1 MSTVAGFVFP
11 VGGAPATNRRTLLDI
26 VDELVRPV
34 DASDTTY
41 RALAGDAFRSAIRT
55 MDRKG
60 LWPWEVL
67 DEDVAIT
74 AGQRFSSTTGVIKKP
89 LAMHLLNSAGGTR
102 DRKLTYVSYDRF
114 VEKYNMDFNADPWV
128 YTIPNLFETGQ
139 IRWHPIPSSNDN
151 ARFTYYRSTPA
162 PKNEQDTVE
171 IPDYITEVY
180 MSMAWYE
187 FLKRLPSEARPF
199 PISIARV
206 EAKDAFREISAH
218 VNTPGDRTR
227 MVSGIG
233 AYY

>member
-1 MSTVAGFVFP
+1 MSSVAGFVFP

-41 RALAGDAFRSAIRT
+41 RALAGDAFRAAIRR

-60 LWPWEVL
+60 LWPWEIL

-74 AGQRFSSTTGVIKKP
+74 ATERFSTATGVIKKP

-102 DRKLTYVSYDRF
+102 DERLRYISYDRF
-114 VEKYNMDFNADPWV
+114 MEKYSLAFDSNVWV

-139 IRWHPIPSSNDN
+139 IRWHPIPSSDDN

-162 PKNEQDTVE
+162 PRNEQDTVE
-171 IPDYITEVY
+171 IPDYVTEAY
-180 MSMAWYE
+180 MSLAWYE

-206 EAKDAFREISAH
+206 EAKDAFREITAH
-218 VNTPGDRTR
+218 VNTPGDRLR
-227 MVSGIG
+227 MISAAGG
-233 AYY
+233 YY